1 MLSEEKSTSE
11 LQNINVEKS
20 RLESLCGIKHLPSD
34 VLEQVTDWK
43 MKPEVAGVAS
53 PTSAKQNI
61 LISGE
66 LQNRYIEVKDAEC
79 QTELTGKL
87 LAGLEKGQDVGSQ
100 TISTG
105 DVISLNL
112 YHGNLSSD
120 KLSKAIWDPV
130 NEGLYNCTTLKDI
143 ENYEDTFQGNI
154 TQLCQ
159 TVSCAV
165 EVISKETQVNEAD
178 IPYDHVN
185 QSHNAPPH
193 KMTRCYASFLRNIF
207 LYILLFSSV
216 HFTRNAIIST
226 GSFLYK
232 MLSST

>member
-1 MLSEEKSTSE
+1 M
-11 LQNINVEKS
+11 
-20 RLESLCGIKHLPSD
+20 
-34 VLEQVTDWK
+34 LEQVSDWK
-43 MKPEVAGVAS
+43 MKPDVIGVAS

-66 LQNRYIEVKDAEC
+66 LQNRCTEVKDAEC

-100 TISTG
+100 TIGTG

-112 YHGNLSSD
+112 YYGNLSSD
-120 KLSKAIWDPV
+120 NLNNATCDPV
-130 NEGLYNCTTLKDI
+130 NEGLYSCTTLKDI
-143 ENYEDTFQGNI
+143 ENYVDTFQGNI
-154 TQLCQ
+154 TQLYQ
-159 TVSCAV
+159 TVSCTV
-165 EVISKETQVNEAD
+165 EAISKETQVKEAD
-178 IPYDHVN
+178 IPYVHVN
-185 QSHNAPPH
+185 QAHNAPPH
-193 KMTRCYASFLRNIF
+193 KMTRCHASFLRTTF

-232 MLSST
+232 ILSST